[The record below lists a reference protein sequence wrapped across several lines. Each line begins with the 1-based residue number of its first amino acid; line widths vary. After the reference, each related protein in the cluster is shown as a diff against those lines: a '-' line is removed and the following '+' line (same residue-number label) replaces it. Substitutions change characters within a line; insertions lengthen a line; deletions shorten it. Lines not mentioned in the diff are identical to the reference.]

1 MSYPGELACMPFLN
15 KPHPQYVIVGVS
27 KGGGGGTSITA
38 YIWGGFSQ
46 TSTFFVVIFLI
57 ITR

>member
-27 KGGGGGTSITA
+27 KGGGGHFYNGLYMGRLSPNK
-38 YIWGGFSQ
+38 YLFLSDFSYYY
-46 TSTFFVVIFLI
+46 
-57 ITR
+57 